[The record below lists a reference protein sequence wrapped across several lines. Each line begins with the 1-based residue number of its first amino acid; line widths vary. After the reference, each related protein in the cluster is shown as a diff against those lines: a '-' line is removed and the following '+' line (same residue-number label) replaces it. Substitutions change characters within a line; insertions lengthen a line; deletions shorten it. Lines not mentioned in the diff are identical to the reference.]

1 MLNFPFIA
9 LTLFFVIFRAMRNF
23 LLLLFLIPHLHF
35 SQEYKAVLLQ
45 EENLTA
51 DEFLGADEYKNKYTL
66 TGRVLYKISTEK
78 IYQFSDLQ
86 LGPLS
91 SVDLINPLRITLFYD
106 QTNTALILD
115 NTLNEITRIN
125 FNQLENFR
133 NVSHA
138 RTASDRRLWIF
149 NIDLQQLELFDYQ
162 TNRIIIS
169 SPQLSATAK
178 GMTSNFNRCYVYTG
192 KELKIYNNY
201 GSLLNSIDILDLSQ
215 LHQNNDVLFAL
226 RNDSAVVLPKN
237 KMNFREVN
245 LDEKQVEQLYYANEI
260 LYIYDGGILRTYTL
274 KLPKN

>member
-1 MLNFPFIA
+1 MVAP
-9 LTLFFVIFRAMRNF
+9 TLFFVIFRAMRNF
-23 LLLLFLIPHLHF
+23 LLLLLFFPHIHF
-35 SQEYKAVLLQ
+35 SQEYKAVLHHEQKLA
-45 EENLTA
+45 A
-51 DEFLGADEYKNKYTL
+51 DQFVGADEYDNMYTI
-66 TGRVLYKISTEK
+66 TGRVFYKVSKDVT
-78 IYQFSDLQ
+78 YQFSDLQ
-86 LGPLS
+86 LGPIS

-125 FNQLENFR
+125 FNQLEDFR

-162 TNRIIIS
+162 TNKIITS
-169 SPQLSATAK
+169 SPPLSATAIS
-178 GMTSNFNRCYVYTG
+178 MTSNFNRCYVYTG

-201 GSLLNSIDILDLSQ
+201 GSLLNSVPILGLSQ

-226 RNDSAVVLPKN
+226 RNNAVVVLPKN
-237 KMNFREVN
+237 KMDLEEVN
-245 LDEKQVEQLYYANEI
+245 LDEKQVKQLYYANEI
-260 LYIYDGGILRTYTL
+260 LYIYGRKTLRTYTL